1 MIPRVSSK
9 CEAELPDRR
18 LKKRPTPNAQR
29 PTLNSD
35 ASGWRANRGRGYF
48 FLRAGGVLLPPK
60 RFLKL
65 FPILSM
71 ADGGGV
77 RFGLE
82 ERLGERI

>member
-1 MIPRVSSK
+1 MIPRGSSK

-18 LKKRPTPNAQR
+18 LKKTLNVQR
-29 PTLNSD
+29 STFNSD
-35 ASGWRANRGRGYF
+35 ASGWRANGRLDQFF
-48 FLRAGGVLLPPK
+48 FLRAGGVFWPPK

>member
-1 MIPRVSSK
+1 M
-9 CEAELPDRR
+9 
-18 LKKRPTPNAQR
+18 
-29 PTLNSD
+29 
-35 ASGWRANRGRGYF
+35 
-48 FLRAGGVLLPPK
+48 LPPK